1 MPQIHLSVPVMEDS
15 VLYNLPNIKRDIL
28 NDGIVEQGTLGGHF
42 THVRSRNETRRDEV
56 MPDLGDKGQMFGLKV
71 DGVALTVEFPL
82 TPAISQHSND
92 LGVVGVLVK
101 PIKRLRWDM
110 GKTIIAIDQLRTEVD
125 QYSPHSNFLEDVGGE
140 IGVEF
145 SHHTH
150 RSWMRWLAKSSPS
163 LSRNSFAEKVVWVI
177 KTLFLDK
184 QSVLADGAEPI
195 GGTLVHEPRD
205 IIIWGRV
212 LTSPTPL
219 GRQLLPFSRH
229 WGTDSIS

>member
-1 MPQIHLSVPVMEDS
+1 
-15 VLYNLPNIKRDIL
+15 
-28 NDGIVEQGTLGGHF
+28 
-42 THVRSRNETRRDEV
+42 
-56 MPDLGDKGQMFGLKV
+56 MFGLEV

-82 TPAISQHSND
+82 ASGISQHPND

-101 PIKRLRWDM
+101 PIKRLRGDM
-110 GKTIIAIDQLRTEVD
+110 GKTIIAIDRLRTEVD

-163 LSRNSFAEKVVWVI
+163 LSRNSFAEKFVRVM

-184 QSVLADGAEPI
+184 RSVLAVGAEPI

-212 LTSPTPL
+212 LTGSTPL
-219 GRQLLPFSRH
+219 GRILLPFTRH
-229 WGTDSIS
+229 WWTDAGS

>member
-1 MPQIHLSVPVMEDS
+1 MEDS
-15 VLYNLPNIKRDIL
+15 VLYNPPNIKRDIL
-28 NDGIVEQGTLGGHF
+28 NYGIVEQGTLGGHF
-42 THVRSRNETRRDEV
+42 THVRRRNETRRDEV
-56 MPDLGDKGQMFGLKV
+56 MPDLGDKGQMFGLEV

-82 TPAISQHSND
+82 ASGISQHPND

-101 PIKRLRWDM
+101 PIKRLRGDM
-110 GKTIIAIDQLRTEVD
+110 GKTIIAIDRLRTEVD

-145 SHHTH
+145 SQHTH
-150 RSWMRWLAKSSPS
+150 RSWIRWLAKSSPS
-163 LSRNSFAEKVVWVI
+163 LSRNSFAEKVVRVM

-184 QSVLADGAEPI
+184 RSVLADSAEPI

-212 LTSPTPL
+212 LTGPTPL
-219 GRQLLPFSRH
+219 GRILLPFTRH
-229 WGTDSIS
+229 WWTDAGS